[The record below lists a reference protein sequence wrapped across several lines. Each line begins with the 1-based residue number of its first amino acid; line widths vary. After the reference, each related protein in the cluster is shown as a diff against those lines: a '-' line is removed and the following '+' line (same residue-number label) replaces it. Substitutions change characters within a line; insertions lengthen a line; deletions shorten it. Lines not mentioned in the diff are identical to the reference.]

1 MGEGI
6 IPAIVVAT
14 TGLSTVILTEAS
26 RSFLGLGVPPP
37 YPTWGGMLSLAGL
50 DHMYQAPW
58 LAIWPAVALSLAV
71 FGFNNAGRRA
81 ARPARPA
88 PQGRLPRRLQTD
100 TLDAT
105 RLSRQSTRVDQELV
119 AYLDRRFSELKS
131 ELRSELTLEL
141 RGEITTSA
149 AWVTSELRGEI
160 AASGAGLKSEITL
173 ALRVEIAASAAET
186 RRHFDVVAERLMD
199 KIQLVGEGVIGV
211 DQKLDRFRGDV
222 AEEFRRVDRR
232 LLRLEARAIG

>member
-1 MGEGI
+1 
-6 IPAIVVAT
+6 VVAT

-131 ELRSELTLEL
+131 ELGSELTLEL

-173 ALRVEIAASAAET
+173 ALRAEIAASAAET

-211 DQKLDRFRGDV
+211 DQKLNRFRGEV
-222 AEEFRRVDRR
+222 AEEFRQVDRR

>member
-1 MGEGI
+1 VGEGI

-14 TGLSTVILTEAS
+14 TRLSTVILTEAS

-88 PQGRLPRRLQTD
+88 PQGRLPRQTD

-173 ALRVEIAASAAET
+173 ALRAEIAASAAET

-211 DQKLDRFRGDV
+211 DQKLNRFRGEV
-222 AEEFRRVDRR
+222 AEEFRQVDRR